1 MKAMIKT
8 IDFAGIVLD
17 NYSVRETIMNVEKNM
32 SDQGF
37 HTIEEVNMDTLMQA
51 ETDEVIKEALQI
63 VEHTVIAEA
72 GILDAVGA
80 GSYQRRHEIEHHDF
94 FYELMKRIERN
105 HKTMFV
111 IGDSME
117 RVEPMCEL
125 ISDRYPKCEIVGRE
139 ALDECTGATDAV
151 VNEMNAVAPDVIL
164 SIIPSPQQ
172 EHFLMENREKIS
184 AELWYGIGKIE
195 LGKARSRLALKIRKL
210 VRIHKLEKQLIR
222 HNDEQ
227 ETKQNENE

>member
-1 MKAMIKT
+1 MIKT

-51 ETDEVIKEALQI
+51 ETDEVIKDALQMA
-63 VEHTVIAEA
+63 EHTVIAEA

-105 HKTMFV
+105 HKTLFV

-117 RVEPMCEL
+117 RVEQMCERIL
-125 ISDRYPKCEIVGRE
+125 DRYPKCDIVGME
-139 ALDECTGATDAV
+139 ALDECSGATDAV
-151 VNEMNAVAPDVIL
+151 INEINALAPDVVL

-184 AELWYGIGKIE
+184 AELWYGLGKIE
-195 LGKARSRLALKIRKL
+195 LGKKRSRLALKIHKL
-210 VRIHKLEKQLIR
+210 IRTHKLEKQLIR
-222 HNDEQ
+222 HSDEQ
-227 ETKQNENE
+227 EEKLKEV

>member
-1 MKAMIKT
+1 MLADSDDT
-8 IDFAGIVLD
+8 VRAALDF
-17 NYSVRETIMNVEKNM
+17 
-32 SDQGF
+32 
-37 HTIEEVNMDTLMQA
+37 
-51 ETDEVIKEALQI
+51 

-117 RVEPMCEL
+117 RVEQMCEL
-125 ISDRYPKCEIVGRE
+125 ISDRYPKCEIVGME

-210 VRIHKLEKQLIR
+210 VRTHKLEKQLIR

>member
-1 MKAMIKT
+1 MIKT

-17 NYSVRETIMNVEKNM
+17 NYSVRETIMNVEKKM
-32 SDQGF
+32 SDHGF

-51 ETDEVIKEALQI
+51 ETDEVIKDALQMA
-63 VEHTVIAEA
+63 EHTVIAEA

-105 HKTMFV
+105 HKTLFV

-117 RVEPMCEL
+117 RVEQMCER
-125 ISDRYPKCEIVGRE
+125 IADRYPKCEIVGAE
-139 ALDECTGATDAV
+139 ALDECSGATDAV
-151 VNEMNAVAPDVIL
+151 INEMNALAPDVIL

-195 LGKARSRLALKIRKL
+195 LGKARNRLALKIRKL
-210 VRIHKLEKQLIR
+210 VRTHKLEKQLIR
-222 HNDEQ
+222 HTDEQ
-227 ETKQNENE
+227 EAKLKENE

>member
-1 MKAMIKT
+1 MIKT

-51 ETDEVIKEALQI
+51 ETDEVIKDALQMA
-63 VEHTVIAEA
+63 EHTVIAEA

-105 HKTMFV
+105 HKTLFV

-117 RVEPMCEL
+117 RVEQMCER
-125 ISDRYPKCEIVGRE
+125 ISDRYPKCDIVGME
-139 ALDECTGATDAV
+139 SLDECSGATDAV
-151 VNEMNAVAPDVIL
+151 INEINALAPDVVL

-184 AELWYGIGKIE
+184 AELWYGLGKIE
-195 LGKARSRLALKIRKL
+195 LGKKRSRLALKIHKL
-210 VRIHKLEKQLIR
+210 IRTHKLEKQLIR
-222 HNDEQ
+222 HSDEQ
-227 ETKQNENE
+227 EEKQKEV

>member
-1 MKAMIKT
+1 MIKT

-51 ETDEVIKEALQI
+51 ETDEVIKDALQMA
-63 VEHTVIAEA
+63 EHTVIAEA

-105 HKTMFV
+105 HKTLFV

-117 RVEPMCEL
+117 RVEQMCER
-125 ISDRYPKCEIVGRE
+125 ISDRYPKC
-139 ALDECTGATDAV
+139 D
-151 VNEMNAVAPDVIL
+151 L
-164 SIIPSPQQ
+164 S
-172 EHFLMENREKIS
+172 L
-184 AELWYGIGKIE
+184 
-195 LGKARSRLALKIRKL
+195 
-210 VRIHKLEKQLIR
+210 IHI
-222 HNDEQ
+222 
-227 ETKQNENE
+227 

>member
-51 ETDEVIKEALQI
+51 ETDEVIKDALQMA
-63 VEHTVIAEA
+63 EHTVIAEA

-105 HKTMFV
+105 HKTLFV

-117 RVEPMCEL
+117 RVEQMCERIMEL
-125 ISDRYPKCEIVGRE
+125 YPKCE
-139 ALDECTGATDAV
+139 
-151 VNEMNAVAPDVIL
+151 VI
-164 SIIPSPQQ
+164 
-172 EHFLMENREKIS
+172 
-184 AELWYGIGKIE
+184 G
-195 LGKARSRLALKIRKL
+195 
-210 VRIHKLEKQLIR
+210 
-222 HNDEQ
+222 
-227 ETKQNENE
+227 

>member
-51 ETDEVIKEALQI
+51 ETDEVIKDALQMA
-63 VEHTVIAEA
+63 EHTVIAEA

-105 HKTMFV
+105 HKTLFV

-117 RVEPMCEL
+117 RVEQMCER
-125 ISDRYPKCEIVGRE
+125 ISDRYPKCDIVGME
-139 ALDECTGATDAV
+139 ALDECSGVTDAV
-151 VNEMNAVAPDVIL
+151 INEINALAPDVVL

-172 EHFLMENREKIS
+172 EHFLMENRLHSHIFHPFSGVIS
-184 AELWYGIGKIE
+184 ILTNAVNHVSHPNWYSTHKNAQRRTAP
-195 LGKARSRLALKIRKL
+195 LPPHTD
-210 VRIHKLEKQLIR
+210 VPCCRIH
-222 HNDEQ
+222 
-227 ETKQNENE
+227 

>member
-1 MKAMIKT
+1 MLVM
-8 IDFAGIVLD
+8 
-17 NYSVRETIMNVEKNM
+17 
-32 SDQGF
+32 
-37 HTIEEVNMDTLMQA
+37 
-51 ETDEVIKEALQI
+51 
-63 VEHTVIAEA
+63 
-72 GILDAVGA
+72 
-80 GSYQRRHEIEHHDF
+80 
-94 FYELMKRIERN
+94 
-105 HKTMFV
+105 
-111 IGDSME
+111 GDSME
-117 RVEPMCEL
+117 RVEQMCER
-125 ISDRYPKCEIVGRE
+125 ISDRYPKCEIVGME

-210 VRIHKLEKQLIR
+210 VRTHKLEKQLIR

>member
-17 NYSVRETIMNVEKNM
+17 NYSVHETIMNVEKNM
-32 SDQGF
+32 SDHGF

-51 ETDEVIKEALQI
+51 ETDEVIKDALQMA
-63 VEHTVIAEA
+63 EHTVIAEA

-105 HKTMFV
+105 HKTLFV

-117 RVEPMCEL
+117 RVEQMCER
-125 ISDRYPKCEIVGRE
+125 IADRNPKCEIVGME
-139 ALDECTGATDAV
+139 ALDECSGATDAV
-151 VNEMNAVAPDVIL
+151 VNEINALAPDVIL

-172 EHFLMENREKIS
+172 EHFLMENREKMS
-184 AELWYGIGKIE
+184 AELWYGLGKIE
-195 LGKARSRLALKIRKL
+195 LGKQGSRLALKIRKL
-210 VRIHKLEKQLIR
+210 VRTHKLEKQLIR
-222 HNDEQ
+222 HSDEQ
-227 ETKQNENE
+227 EEKQKENE

>member
-1 MKAMIKT
+1 MIKT

-80 GSYQRRHEIEHHDF
+80 GSYQRRQEIEHHDF

-117 RVEPMCEL
+117 RVEQMCEL
-125 ISDRYPKCEIVGRE
+125 ISDRYPKCEIVGME

-172 EHFLMENREKIS
+172 EHFLLENREKIT

-210 VRIHKLEKQLIR
+210 VRTHKLEKQLIR

>member
-117 RVEPMCEL
+117 RVEQMCEL

-139 ALDECTGATDAV
+139 ALDECIGATDAV

>member
-32 SDQGF
+32 SDHGF

-51 ETDEVIKEALQI
+51 ETDEVIKDALQMA
-63 VEHTVIAEA
+63 EHTVIAEA

-105 HKTMFV
+105 HKTLFV

-117 RVEPMCEL
+117 RVEQMCER
-125 ISDRYPKCEIVGRE
+125 IADRYPKCEIVGME
-139 ALDECTGATDAV
+139 ALDECSGATDAV
-151 VNEMNAVAPDVIL
+151 VNEINALAPDVIL

-172 EHFLMENREKIS
+172 EHFLMENREKMS
-184 AELWYGIGKIE
+184 AELWYGLGKIE
-195 LGKARSRLALKIRKL
+195 LCKPGSRLALKIRKL
-210 VRIHKLEKQLIR
+210 VRTHKLEKQLIR
-222 HNDEQ
+222 PSDEQ
-227 ETKQNENE
+227 EEKQKENE

>member
-51 ETDEVIKEALQI
+51 ETDEVIKDALQMA
-63 VEHTVIAEA
+63 EHTVIAEA

-105 HKTMFV
+105 HKTLFV

-117 RVEPMCEL
+117 RVEQMCER
-125 ISDRYPKCEIVGRE
+125 ISDSYPKCDIVGME
-139 ALDECTGATDAV
+139 ALDECSGATDAV
-151 VNEMNAVAPDVIL
+151 INEINALAPDVVL

-184 AELWYGIGKIE
+184 AELWYGLGKIE
-195 LGKARSRLALKIRKL
+195 LGKKRSRLALKIHKL
-210 VRIHKLEKQLIR
+210 IRTHKLEKQLIR
-222 HNDEQ
+222 HSDEQ
-227 ETKQNENE
+227 EEKQKEV

>member
-1 MKAMIKT
+1 MIKSV
-8 IDFAGIVLD
+8 DFAGIQLD
-17 NYSVRETIMNVEKNM
+17 NYTVRETIMNVEKNM
-32 SDQGF
+32 SDHGL
-37 HTIEEVNMDTLMQA
+37 HTIEEVNMDTLMLA
-51 ETDEVIKEALQI
+51 DSDDTVRAALDF

-117 RVEPMCEL
+117 RVEQMCEL
-125 ISDRYPKCEIVGRE
+125 ISDRYPKCEIVGME

-210 VRIHKLEKQLIR
+210 VRTHKLEKQLIR

>member
-8 IDFAGIVLD
+8 IDFAVIVLD

-117 RVEPMCEL
+117 RVEQMCEL
-125 ISDRYPKCEIVGRE
+125 ISDRYPKCEIVGME

-172 EHFLMENREKIS
+172 EHFLIANREKIS

-210 VRIHKLEKQLIR
+210 VRTHKLEKQLIR

>member
-117 RVEPMCEL
+117 RVEQMCEL

-172 EHFLMENREKIS
+172 ERFLMENREKIS

-210 VRIHKLEKQLIR
+210 VRTHILEKQLIR

>member
-1 MKAMIKT
+1 MIKT

-117 RVEPMCEL
+117 RVEQMCEL
-125 ISDRYPKCEIVGRE
+125 I
-139 ALDECTGATDAV
+139 
-151 VNEMNAVAPDVIL
+151 
-164 SIIPSPQQ
+164 
-172 EHFLMENREKIS
+172 
-184 AELWYGIGKIE
+184 
-195 LGKARSRLALKIRKL
+195 
-210 VRIHKLEKQLIR
+210 
-222 HNDEQ
+222 
-227 ETKQNENE
+227 

>member
-117 RVEPMCEL
+117 RVEQMCEL
-125 ISDRYPKCEIVGRE
+125 ISDRYPKCEIVGME

-151 VNEMNAVAPDVIL
+151 VNEMNAVAPDVIF

-210 VRIHKLEKQLIR
+210 VRTHKLEKQLIR

>member
-17 NYSVRETIMNVEKNM
+17 NYSVHETIMNVEKNM
-32 SDQGF
+32 SDHGF

-51 ETDEVIKEALQI
+51 ETDEVIKDALQMA
-63 VEHTVIAEA
+63 EHTVIAEA

-105 HKTMFV
+105 HKTLFV

-117 RVEPMCEL
+117 RVEQMCER
-125 ISDRYPKCEIVGRE
+125 IADRYPKCEIVGME
-139 ALDECTGATDAV
+139 ALDECSGATDAV
-151 VNEMNAVAPDVIL
+151 VNEINALAPDVIL

-172 EHFLMENREKIS
+172 EHFLMENREKMS
-184 AELWYGIGKIE
+184 TELWYGLGKIE
-195 LGKARSRLALKIRKL
+195 LGKPGNRLALKIRKL
-210 VRIHKLEKQLIR
+210 VRTHKLEKQLIR
-222 HNDEQ
+222 HSDEQ
-227 ETKQNENE
+227 EEKQKENE

>member
-1 MKAMIKT
+1 MIKT

-117 RVEPMCEL
+117 RVEQMCEL

>member
-1 MKAMIKT
+1 MIKT

-51 ETDEVIKEALQI
+51 ETDEVIKDALQMA
-63 VEHTVIAEA
+63 EHTVIAEA

-105 HKTMFV
+105 HKTLFV

-117 RVEPMCEL
+117 RVEQMCER
-125 ISDRYPKCEIVGRE
+125 ISDRYPKCDIVGME
-139 ALDECTGATDAV
+139 VLDECSGATDAV
-151 VNEMNAVAPDVIL
+151 INEINALAPDVVL

-184 AELWYGIGKIE
+184 AELWYGLGKIE
-195 LGKARSRLALKIRKL
+195 LGKKRSRLALKIHKL
-210 VRIHKLEKQLIR
+210 IRTHKLEKQLIR
-222 HNDEQ
+222 HSDEQ
-227 ETKQNENE
+227 EEKQKEV

>member
-32 SDQGF
+32 SDHGF

-51 ETDEVIKEALQI
+51 ETDEVIKDALQMA
-63 VEHTVIAEA
+63 EHTVIAEA

-105 HKTMFV
+105 HKTLFV

-117 RVEPMCEL
+117 RVEQMCER
-125 ISDRYPKCEIVGRE
+125 IADRYPKCEIVGME
-139 ALDECTGATDAV
+139 ALDECSGATDAV
-151 VNEMNAVAPDVIL
+151 VNEINALAPDVIL

-172 EHFLMENREKIS
+172 EHFLMENREKMS
-184 AELWYGIGKIE
+184 AELWYGLGKIA
-195 LGKARSRLALKIRKL
+195 LGKPGSRLALKIRKL
-210 VRIHKLEKQLIR
+210 IRTHKLEKQLIR
-222 HNDEQ
+222 HSDEQ
-227 ETKQNENE
+227 EEKQKENE

>member
-51 ETDEVIKEALQI
+51 ETDEVIKDALQMA
-63 VEHTVIAEA
+63 EHTVIAEA

-105 HKTMFV
+105 HKTLFV

-117 RVEPMCEL
+117 RVEQMCER
-125 ISDRYPKCEIVGRE
+125 ISDRYPKCDIVGME
-139 ALDECTGATDAV
+139 VLDECSGATDAV
-151 VNEMNAVAPDVIL
+151 INEINALAPDVVL

-184 AELWYGIGKIE
+184 AELWYGLGKIE
-195 LGKARSRLALKIRKL
+195 LGKKRSRLALKIHKL
-210 VRIHKLEKQLIR
+210 IRTHKLEKQLIR
-222 HNDEQ
+222 HSDEQ
-227 ETKQNENE
+227 EEKQKEV

>member
-51 ETDEVIKEALQI
+51 ETDEVIKDALQMA
-63 VEHTVIAEA
+63 EHTVIAEA

-105 HKTMFV
+105 HKTLFV

-117 RVEPMCEL
+117 RVEQMCERIL
-125 ISDRYPKCEIVGRE
+125 DRYPKCDIVGME
-139 ALDECTGATDAV
+139 ALDECSGATDAV
-151 VNEMNAVAPDVIL
+151 INEINALAPDVVL

-184 AELWYGIGKIE
+184 AELWYGLGKIE
-195 LGKARSRLALKIRKL
+195 LGKKRSRLALKIHKL
-210 VRIHKLEKQLIR
+210 IRTHKLEKQLIR
-222 HNDEQ
+222 HSDEQ
-227 ETKQNENE
+227 EEKLKEV

>member
-117 RVEPMCEL
+117 RVEQMCEL

-139 ALDECTGATDAV
+139 ALDECIGATDAV

-210 VRIHKLEKQLIR
+210 VCTHKLEKQLIR

>member
-51 ETDEVIKEALQI
+51 ETDEVIKDALQMA
-63 VEHTVIAEA
+63 EHTVIAEA

-105 HKTMFV
+105 HKTCL
-111 IGDSME
+111 S
-117 RVEPMCEL
+117 L
-125 ISDRYPKCEIVGRE
+125 EIQWRG
-139 ALDECTGATDAV
+139 
-151 VNEMNAVAPDVIL
+151 
-164 SIIPSPQQ
+164 
-172 EHFLMENREKIS
+172 
-184 AELWYGIGKIE
+184 
-195 LGKARSRLALKIRKL
+195 
-210 VRIHKLEKQLIR
+210 
-222 HNDEQ
+222 
-227 ETKQNENE
+227 

>member
-1 MKAMIKT
+1 MIKT

-17 NYSVRETIMNVEKNM
+17 NYSVCETIMNVEKNM

-117 RVEPMCEL
+117 RVEQMCEL
-125 ISDRYPKCEIVGRE
+125 ISDRYPKCEIVGME

-210 VRIHKLEKQLIR
+210 VRTHKLEKQLIR

>member
-51 ETDEVIKEALQI
+51 ETDEVIKDALQMA
-63 VEHTVIAEA
+63 EHTVIAEA

-105 HKTMFV
+105 HKTLFV

-117 RVEPMCEL
+117 RVEQMCER
-125 ISDRYPKCEIVGRE
+125 ISDRYPKWDIVGME
-139 ALDECTGATDAV
+139 ALDECSGATDAV
-151 VNEMNAVAPDVIL
+151 INEINALAPDVVL

-184 AELWYGIGKIE
+184 AELWYGLGKIE
-195 LGKARSRLALKIRKL
+195 LGKKRSRLALKIHKL
-210 VRIHKLEKQLIR
+210 IRTHKLEKQLIR
-222 HNDEQ
+222 HSDEQ
-227 ETKQNENE
+227 EEKQKEV

>member
-1 MKAMIKT
+1 MIKT

-117 RVEPMCEL
+117 RVEQMCEL
-125 ISDRYPKCEIVGRE
+125 ISDRYPKCEIVGME

-195 LGKARSRLALKIRKL
+195 LEKARSRLALKIRKL
-210 VRIHKLEKQLIR
+210 VRTHKLEKQLIR